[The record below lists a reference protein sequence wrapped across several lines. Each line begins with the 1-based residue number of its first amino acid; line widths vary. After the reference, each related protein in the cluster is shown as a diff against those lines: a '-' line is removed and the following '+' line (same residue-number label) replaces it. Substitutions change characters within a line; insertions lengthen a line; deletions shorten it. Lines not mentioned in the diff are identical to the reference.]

1 MKLTLT
7 LLTALMLA
15 ACSRAF
21 AEVPLAKNDHILFY
35 GNSMVERLL
44 EHGELEAMVQLAQ
57 PEKNLHFRS
66 LAWTGD
72 EVGNR
77 LRAEGYAAHMKEL
90 LAAWP
95 AKVVVVGYGMN
106 EAFGGA
112 AGLPVFRKQLAGYLD
127 QLARLHPGA
136 KLVVLSPT
144 AVEKSTLERQPDV
157 AARNADVALYSAALA
172 DAAKARGSLFVDLFT
187 ASRDAFAKSKT
198 PLTTNG
204 IHLNADGNRAMAQ
217 VMEVSV

>member
-1 MKLTLT
+1 MKLIS
-7 LLTALMLA
+7 AFVLA
-15 ACSRAF
+15 AIAARAEIPF
-21 AEVPLAKNDHILFY
+21 HADDTVLFY

-57 PEKNLHFRS
+57 PGKNLHFRS

-95 AKVVVVGYGMN
+95 AKIVVVGYGMN

-112 AGLPVFRKQLAGYLD
+112 AGLSAFRTQLAGYLD

-136 KLVVLSPT
+136 KLW
-144 AVEKSTLERQPDV
+144 
-157 AARNADVALYSAALA
+157 
-172 DAAKARGSLFVDLFT
+172 
-187 ASRDAFAKSKT
+187 
-198 PLTTNG
+198 
-204 IHLNADGNRAMAQ
+204 
-217 VMEVSV
+217 